1 MADRNRP
8 CPCMS
13 GLKYKKCCYLR
24 ESILK
29 HIPCQTYVE
38 SYALQDLLVNSP
50 EFKAFYDSERPKI
63 RRNIIWANDPELGS
77 NIRATYLP
85 KPQEHL
91 IAFRTLPI
99 TVDDAFD
106 TAHELQHFICSE
118 EGYPSVSN
126 SAILMQ
132 TSSNLAQALSCSL
145 NDPAA
150 NKRLLPFGFDLWA
163 EYDKASSRE
172 KNYFKSSAEPSAPTE
187 KLYHTAFYISK
198 ALNWEVCC
206 LSSPRDN
213 NEFLEW
219 YDTEH
224 PDFSKEARE
233 SLALVKK
240 IGYETPEKA
249 TAAFTEL
256 IARSELE
263 KSLKVTAYPVS
274 DQDLKNNTPTS
285 NSM

>member
-1 MADRNRP
+1 M
-8 CPCMS
+8 
-13 GLKYKKCCYLR
+13 
-24 ESILK
+24 
-29 HIPCQTYVE
+29 
-38 SYALQDLLVNSP
+38 
-50 EFKAFYDSERPKI
+50 
-63 RRNIIWANDPELGS
+63 
-77 NIRATYLP
+77 
-85 KPQEHL
+85 
-91 IAFRTLPI
+91 
-99 TVDDAFD
+99 
-106 TAHELQHFICSE
+106 
-118 EGYPSVSN
+118 
-126 SAILMQ
+126 
-132 TSSNLAQALSCSL
+132 
-145 NDPAA
+145 
-150 NKRLLPFGFDLWA
+150 
-163 EYDKASSRE
+163 
-172 KNYFKSSAEPSAPTE
+172 
-187 KLYHTAFYISK
+187 
-198 ALNWEVCC
+198 
-206 LSSPRDN
+206 SSPRDN